1 MKTKGIFVIWYGQ
14 IFFLIHNLTDPSTI
28 DTLSKQDIIEGGALS
43 VTCHV
48 TPGNPS
54 YTTVY
59 WTKVENSGFRQNGA
73 TLRLLNMQRN
83 SSGTRKQL
91 QQWREGNSQSIS
103 GRQRFVSVSFITVL
117 VS

>member
-1 MKTKGIFVIWYGQ
+1 MVWT

-59 WTKVENSGFRQNGA
+59 WTKVENSRFRQNGA

-83 SSGTRKQL
+83 SSGTYRCTAENNYSSGEK
-91 QQWREGNSQSIS
+91 GTASQS
-103 GRQRFVSVSFITVL
+103 VVVNVL
-117 VS
+117 CQFLLLLF